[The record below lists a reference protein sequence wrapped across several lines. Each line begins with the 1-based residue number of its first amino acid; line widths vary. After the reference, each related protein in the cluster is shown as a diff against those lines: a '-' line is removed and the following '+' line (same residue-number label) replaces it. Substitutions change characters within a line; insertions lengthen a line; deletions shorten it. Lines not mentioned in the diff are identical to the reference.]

1 MYVLEFE
8 CIFYGCGPSRDN
20 RLENGIQ
27 TGELVITNQSN
38 GYVLP
43 ETGGAGTIPYTAG
56 GLALLA
62 LAGLMYSTLRR
73 KGEDAP

>member
-1 MYVLEFE
+1 M
-8 CIFYGCGPSRDN
+8 N
-20 RLENGIQ
+20 NGDGVQ
-27 TGELVITNQSN
+27 AGELVVINQSN